1 MRDFMKLRIYLTA
14 GEYIYLMATVWT
26 AMLLASL
33 TMLIF
38 QDPSQAVKSLIAGSH
53 EAVTLT
59 LNLLALYAFWLGFFN
74 IIEKLGISRFLEKL
88 LRPVINKL
96 FPGASEKARKYITM
110 NMSANLLGLGN
121 AATPMAMLAIGE
133 MDNGS
138 TKASANMIM
147 LTVISATSLQLLP
160 TTVIGLRATHQSIAP
175 ADFIFPSL
183 IATVTSTAIGI
194 ILVKLISRF
203 ERKRAAKK
211 NAASESVKPQNAK
224 EHAPQTAKS
233 QNATENT
240 ESAKSQNATAKVK
253 DEKRQAG
260 KGAKKERERTQSY
273 VTTAVPLFSKERGR
287 VNADYKKIAKISD
300 TKHRNAAKMRKR
312 ERKFMK
318 QRAKI

>member
-1 MRDFMKLRIYLTA
+1 MKLRIYLTV

-74 IIEKLGISRFLEKL
+74 IIEKLGISRLLEKL

-211 NAASESVKPQNAK
+211 NAAPESVKQQNAK
-224 EHAPQTAKS
+224 ENTQTAKS
-233 QNATENT
+233 QNATANIET
-240 ESAKSQNATAKVK
+240 AKQQNATANTE

-300 TKHRNAAKMRKR
+300 AKHRNVAKMQKK
-312 ERKFMK
+312 ERKLMK

>member
-1 MRDFMKLRIYLTA
+1 MKLRIYLTV

-211 NAASESVKPQNAK
+211 NAASES
-224 EHAPQTAKS
+224 
-233 QNATENT
+233 
-240 ESAKSQNATAKVK
+240 AKSQNATANTETAKVQNATANTETAKQQNATANTK

-260 KGAKKERERTQSY
+260 KGAKKERGRTQSY

-300 TKHRNAAKMRKR
+300 AKHRNVAKMRKR
-312 ERKFMK
+312 ERKLMK

>member
-211 NAASESVKPQNAK
+211 NAA
-224 EHAPQTAKS
+224 PQTAKP
-233 QNATENT
+233 QNSKENT
-240 ESAKSQNATAKVK
+240 ESAKPQNATANTETAKPQNATANAK

-300 TKHRNAAKMRKR
+300 AKQRNTAKMRKR